1 MMIWLG
7 WWSVERLGLRE
18 TSPTIVMIIT
28 TLTCCGLSSE
38 ERFRKSSQP
47 IASPR
52 SPSPMEIT
60 AQTCGLVWVW
70 VWLGVEQRR
79 NRKLIQKPKFRFLD
93 QTFGFCRFRF
103 RRKQKDSGEES
114 RKIIFFAFTLE
125 SENKILP
132 LIQKSEFNILLSLSK
147 INAKKIIFLLSSPE
161 SFCFRR
167 NRNLQKPKV

>member
-1 MMIWLG
+1 MRKLYEIRPNELSGMCFAQWLCLYRHVRCG
-7 WWSVERLGLRE
+7 TNEYKRLFELLQRE
-18 TSPTIVMIIT
+18 ESH
-28 TLTCCGLSSE
+28 LG
-38 ERFRKSSQP
+38 
-47 IASPR
+47 
-52 SPSPMEIT
+52 
-60 AQTCGLVWVW
+60 
-70 VWLGVEQRR
+70 LGVEQRR

-132 LIQKSEFNILLSLSK
+132 LIQKAEFNILLSFSE
-147 INAKKIIFLLSSPE
+147 INAEKRIFLLSSWLFLPFVAKILQ
-161 SFCFRR
+161 SYR

>member
-1 MMIWLG
+1 MRGSAHNVVKLKKTIKIEHTIVVHQWLG
-7 WWSVERLGLRE
+7 LGMLVLCLPRWQH
-18 TSPTIVMIIT
+18 
-28 TLTCCGLSSE
+28 CHAGA
-38 ERFRKSSQP
+38 
-47 IASPR
+47 ASP
-52 SPSPMEIT
+52 
-60 AQTCGLVWVW
+60 V
-70 VWLGVEQRR
+70 GVEQRR

-114 RKIIFFAFTLE
+114 RKIIFFAFILE

>member
-1 MMIWLG
+1 MQA
-7 WWSVERLGLRE
+7 R
-18 TSPTIVMIIT
+18 TSNDRFQRMGNLI
-28 TLTCCGLSSE
+28 LSKALHQCSGE
-38 ERFRKSSQP
+38 
-47 IASPR
+47 SPH
-52 SPSPMEIT
+52 
-60 AQTCGLVWVW
+60 V
-70 VWLGVEQRR
+70 GVEQRR
-79 NRKLIQKPKFRFLD
+79 YRKLIQKPKFRFLD

-114 RKIIFFAFTLE
+114 RKIIFFAFILE

-167 NRNLQKPKV
+167 NRNIQKPKV